1 MPDGRDTSLL
11 AGFFQI
17 TPLAHRHHS
26 GASGPRCLSLGERL
40 EIRDHVGALA
50 RIFHPRK
57 GHGGIRDDRLRARE
71 PSVERRRVP
80 GRPGVLEGVRVA
92 RESGDRA
99 GAPVPDRREAGPGE
113 VNAGLDRMTGRALLE
128 EGSAA
133 SRFAARCV
141 SRRVCR
147 RPTHEYE
154 HQKDRRKDDGE
165 NDGYGWRSS
174 HFHESYFSDRKSTRL
189 NSSHGYISYA
199 VFCLKKKKKYNTYK
213 FQPQHHDDHLVAE

>member
-1 MPDGRDTSLL
+1 MAVTRRSLPAFFRSLRWPIAIIPAPADRGAFPSASALRYAITS
-11 AGFFQI
+11 ARWRAFSIPGKVMVV
-17 TPLAHRHHS
+17 S
-26 GASGPRCLSLGERL
+26 GTTACG
-40 EIRDHVGALA
+40 
-50 RIFHPRK
+50 
-57 GHGGIRDDRLRARE
+57 RE

-133 SRFAARCV
+133 SRIAARCV

-174 HFHESYFSDRKSTRL
+174 HFHESYFSASRRRRFAFSFSTA
-189 NSSHGYISYA
+189 STS
-199 VFCLKKKKKYNTYK
+199 
-213 FQPQHHDDHLVAE
+213 VAR